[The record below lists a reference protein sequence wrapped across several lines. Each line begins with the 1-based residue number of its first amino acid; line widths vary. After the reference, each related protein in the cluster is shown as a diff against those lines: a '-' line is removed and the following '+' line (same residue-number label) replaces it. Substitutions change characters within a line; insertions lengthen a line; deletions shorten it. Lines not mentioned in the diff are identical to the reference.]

1 LDRLT
6 ALPLIQ
12 ALLEFDL
19 DDKAYSAYDAMTA
32 RELFRRAGV
41 SAKLYHEFLEP
52 ILLVTLF
59 APGEQLSGQR
69 QQLWGHCTI
78 MSWRI
83 RQILMYAGV
92 RGQWLS

>member
-41 SAKLYHEFLEP
+41 SAKLYQDFLEP

-59 APGEQLSGQR
+59 APGEQLSGTSFCKSAVWMAFCQ
-69 QQLWGHCTI
+69 
-78 MSWRI
+78 
-83 RQILMYAGV
+83 A
-92 RGQWLS
+92 